1 MSKKPYYEWD
11 ENLGIAY
18 CTLYYKDLKFI
29 GHAQCHEDDEDMK
42 SKLTGQTIAEIRAM
56 IQYLRHIRDN
66 EIKPKLAALKQ
77 FYYSIN
83 RSKEYNKKSYESRML
98 YRQIR
103 NYEKDL
109 DAIKEEIVR
118 ITNFM
123 NEYITTKEAQY
134 QLIRQSRKGQN

>member
-1 MSKKPYYEWD
+1 MSKQPYYEWD
-11 ENLGIAY
+11 ESLGAAY
-18 CTLYYKDLKFI
+18 CVLTYNNIKFKGEAICHPDDKDM
-29 GHAQCHEDDEDMK
+29 Q

-56 IQYLRHIRDN
+56 IKYLRHIRDN

-109 DAIKEEIVR
+109 DAIKEEIAR

-134 QLIRQSRKGQN
+134 QLIRQHRKGQN